1 MLNAQTKSGQ
11 AAPIPLR
18 TRLIFLFLL
27 FAGHGFAQPEFDN
40 RLSFDQIQALLK
52 DGISPRDLRK
62 QALAWYQWAYYDEE
76 QTGIA
81 EQAFQYL
88 TRSADLFLEA
98 GDSLAYYRVRS
109 DLADHLSERKLWDEA
124 IKIQQEAL
132 DYYQQTGNLHYET
145 HLLAKLSSVYAN
157 KGDEKQAATL
167 KRAFSARNR
176 LLKDTI
182 LDITMAMDEV
192 QRNDKIGRYS
202 IARYEASNALRLA
215 EQTSRVDLIAWGQYS
230 VGHYNYLDRKYK
242 MALFFLKK
250 AEKTTPRVNLAL
262 SHNICR
268 RLWNTYEALDSVE
281 LALEYANR
289 SATLGDS
296 LLTQEREASLHR
308 LAIQYDTQEK
318 RTEIEKLV
326 AEKGEAKAE
335 SKQQRIGLATLGVA
349 LAAVLLAL
357 FFIVRDYSH
366 RIKVSKV
373 IAAQTGE
380 INKQKISA
388 LENNLKIETM
398 QSMLAGQESE
408 RQRVAQDLHDS
419 VGGLLAAVKIQLETM
434 TAKKPE
440 RAQDE
445 DWKKIKGLLDE
456 TVSETRHIARNMQP
470 SALLEFGL
478 VTALRDLTNRVRGEG
493 VPHITFQHFG
503 EFADIDREIALNCYR
518 IIQELVQNSLKHAH
532 ASEIM
537 VQITRTDNQLALLV
551 EDDGTGFDTQ
561 NTKKGMGTDNVARRA
576 QFLKGE
582 LSVQSAKG
590 QGTSTLVTIPI
601 SETQGK
607 P

>member
-1 MLNAQTKSGQ
+1 
-11 AAPIPLR
+11 
-18 TRLIFLFLL
+18 
-27 FAGHGFAQPEFDN
+27 
-40 RLSFDQIQALLK
+40 LLK
-52 DGISPRDLRK
+52 EGISPRDLRK
-62 QALAWYQWAYYDEE
+62 QAMAWYHWAYFDEE

-98 GDSLAYYRVRS
+98 GDTLAYYRVRS

-145 HLLAKLSSVYAN
+145 HLLAKLSIVYAN

-192 QRNDKIGRYS
+192 QRNAQIGRYS

-215 EQTSRVDLIAWGQYS
+215 EQTSRIDLIAWGQYS
-230 VGHYNYLDRKYK
+230 VGHYSYLDRNYK

-250 AEKTTPRVNLAL
+250 AEKTTPRVNIAL
-262 SHNICR
+262 SYNICR
-268 RLWNTYEALDSVE
+268 RLWNTYEALDSIG

-289 SATLGDS
+289 SAILGDS
-296 LLTQEREASLHR
+296 LLAQEREASLHR

-318 RTEIEKLV
+318 RAQIEKLV
-326 AEKGEAKAE
+326 AEKGEANAE

-373 IAAQTGE
+373 IATQTEE
-380 INKQKISA
+380 INRQKISA

-445 DWKKIKGLLDE
+445 DWKKIRGLLDE

-478 VTALRDLTNRVRGEG
+478 VTALRDLTNRVHGEG

-503 EFADIDREIALNCYR
+503 EFAEIDREIALNCYR

-561 NTKKGMGTDNVARRA
+561 NTRKGMGTDNVARRA

-590 QGTSTLVTIPI
+590 QGTSTLVTIPV

>member
-1 MLNAQTKSGQ
+1 M
-11 AAPIPLR
+11 
-18 TRLIFLFLL
+18 
-27 FAGHGFAQPEFDN
+27 
-40 RLSFDQIQALLK
+40 
-52 DGISPRDLRK
+52 
-62 QALAWYQWAYYDEE
+62 AWYHWAYFDEE

-98 GDSLAYYRVRS
+98 GDTLAYYRVRS

-145 HLLAKLSSVYAN
+145 HLLAKLSIVYAN

-192 QRNDKIGRYS
+192 QRNAQIGRYS

-215 EQTSRVDLIAWGQYS
+215 EQTSRIDLIAWGQYS
-230 VGHYNYLDRKYK
+230 VGHYSYLDRNYK

-250 AEKTTPRVNLAL
+250 AEKTTPRVNIAL

-268 RLWNTYEALDSVE
+268 RLWNTYEALDSIG

-289 SATLGDS
+289 SAILGDS
-296 LLTQEREASLHR
+296 LLAQEREASLHR

-318 RTEIEKLV
+318 RAQIEKLV

-373 IAAQTGE
+373 IATQTEE
-380 INKQKISA
+380 INRQKISA

-445 DWKKIKGLLDE
+445 DWKKIRGLLDE

-478 VTALRDLTNRVRGEG
+478 VTALRDLTNRVHGEG

-503 EFADIDREIALNCYR
+503 EFAEIDREIALNCYR

-561 NTKKGMGTDNVARRA
+561 NTRKGMGTDNVARRA

-590 QGTSTLVTIPI
+590 QGTSTLVTIPV

>member
-1 MLNAQTKSGQ
+1 M
-11 AAPIPLR
+11 R
-18 TRLIFLFLL
+18 TLLISLFLL
-27 FAGHGFAQPEFDN
+27 FAGQAFAQPEFDN
-40 RLSFDQIQALLK
+40 RLSYDQIQTLLK
-52 DGISPRDLRK
+52 EGISPRDLRK
-62 QALAWYQWAYYDEE
+62 QAMAWYHWAYFDEE

-98 GDSLAYYRVRS
+98 GDTLAYYRVRS

-145 HLLAKLSSVYAN
+145 HLLAKLSIVYAN

-192 QRNDKIGRYS
+192 QRNAQIGRYS

-215 EQTSRVDLIAWGQYS
+215 EQTSRIDLIAWGQYS
-230 VGHYNYLDRKYK
+230 VGHYSYLDRNYK

-250 AEKTTPRVNLAL
+250 AEKTTPRVNIAL
-262 SHNICR
+262 SYNICR
-268 RLWNTYEALDSVE
+268 RLWNTYEALDSIG

-289 SATLGDS
+289 SAILGDS
-296 LLTQEREASLHR
+296 LLAQEREASLHR

-318 RTEIEKLV
+318 RAQIEKLV

-373 IAAQTGE
+373 IATQTEE
-380 INKQKISA
+380 INRQKISA

-445 DWKKIKGLLDE
+445 DWKKIRGLLDE

-478 VTALRDLTNRVRGEG
+478 VTALRDLTNRVHGEG

-503 EFADIDREIALNCYR
+503 EFAEIDREIALNCYR

-561 NTKKGMGTDNVARRA
+561 NTRKGMGTDNVARRA

-590 QGTSTLVTIPI
+590 QGTSTLVTIPV

>member
-1 MLNAQTKSGQ
+1 
-11 AAPIPLR
+11 LR
-18 TRLIFLFLL
+18 TLLISLFLL
-27 FAGHGFAQPEFDN
+27 FAGQAFAQPEFDN
-40 RLSFDQIQALLK
+40 RLSYDQIQTLLK
-52 DGISPRDLRK
+52 EGISPRDLRK
-62 QALAWYQWAYYDEE
+62 QAMAWYHWAYFDEE

-98 GDSLAYYRVRS
+98 GDTLAYYRVRS

-145 HLLAKLSSVYAN
+145 HLLAKLSIVYAN

-192 QRNDKIGRYS
+192 QRNAQIGRYS

-215 EQTSRVDLIAWGQYS
+215 EQTSRIDLIAWGQYS
-230 VGHYNYLDRKYK
+230 VGHYSYLDRNYK

-250 AEKTTPRVNLAL
+250 AEKTTPRVNIAL
-262 SHNICR
+262 SYNICR
-268 RLWNTYEALDSVE
+268 RLWNTYEALDSIG

-289 SATLGDS
+289 SAILGDS
-296 LLTQEREASLHR
+296 LLAQEREASLHR

-318 RTEIEKLV
+318 RAQIEKLV

-373 IAAQTGE
+373 IATQTEE
-380 INKQKISA
+380 INRQKISA

-398 QSMLAGQESE
+398 QSMLVGQESE

-445 DWKKIKGLLDE
+445 DWKKIRGLLDE

-478 VTALRDLTNRVRGEG
+478 VTALRDLTNRVHGEG

-503 EFADIDREIALNCYR
+503 EFAEIDREIALNCYR

-561 NTKKGMGTDNVARRA
+561 NTRKGMGTDNVARRA

-590 QGTSTLVTIPI
+590 QGTSTLVTIPV